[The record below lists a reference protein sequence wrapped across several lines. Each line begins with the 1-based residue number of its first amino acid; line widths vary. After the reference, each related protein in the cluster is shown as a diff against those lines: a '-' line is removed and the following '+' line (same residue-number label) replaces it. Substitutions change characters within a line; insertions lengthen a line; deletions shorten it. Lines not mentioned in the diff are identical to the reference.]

1 MPRPVKHRRVC
12 RMPRNTEF
20 RPVSNPDAVA
30 VILTVDEYEAVRLID
45 REGYSQEDCALQMEV
60 GRSTVQRIYNSA
72 RKKLADALT
81 GGMAIRIEGGDFR
94 LCDSSPAQCR
104 CKNCHR
110 INRHNT
116 GGIIMKI
123 AVTFE
128 DNKVFQHFGRTQ
140 QFKVYT
146 VENGKIS
153 WVEIVNTNGT
163 GHGALAGFLQA
174 MGVKVLIC
182 GGMGM
187 GARNALAASGIE
199 ICGGVSGDADMAVV
213 QYLRGKLNY
222 SPAANCDHHDHYH
235 NDDHECGNHG
245 CGGHSC
251 NH

>member
-146 VENGKIS
+146 VEEGKIS

-174 MGVKVLIC
+174 MGVKVLI
-182 GGMGM
+182 
-187 GARNALAASGIE
+187 
-199 ICGGVSGDADMAVV
+199 
-213 QYLRGKLNY
+213 
-222 SPAANCDHHDHYH
+222 
-235 NDDHECGNHG
+235 
-245 CGGHSC
+245 
-251 NH
+251 